1 VLFEE
6 TVDGGSNMSDRPAD
20 EPSSAPQP
28 SATAIPLPVPEAW
41 LVQLVH
47 QAADAVVIA
56 DPDGRIRF
64 WNAAATRV
72 LGWSPEEAVGQSL
85 DIIIPER
92 QRSAHWDG
100 YRRVMA
106 SGETRY
112 GDQLLRVPSLHPD
125 GQRRSIAFTVTLLKD
140 ADGAVTAIAAIIRD
154 ETQRW
159 QEERDLR
166 SRLSELTS
174 ASVSASS

>member
-1 VLFEE
+1 
-6 TVDGGSNMSDRPAD
+6 MSDQPAD
-20 EPSSAPQP
+20 EPKASRPGTVTPTPAE
-28 SATAIPLPVPEAW
+28 VPDAW
-41 LVQLVH
+41 LVQLAH
-47 QAADAVVIA
+47 QAADAIVIA
-56 DPDGRIRF
+56 DPDGRICF
-64 WNAAATRV
+64 WNTAATRV
-72 LGWSPEEAVGQSL
+72 LGWSADDAVGQSL

-100 YRRVMA
+100 YSRVMA

-112 GDQLLRVPSLHPD
+112 GDQLLRVPALHPD

-140 ADGAVTAIAAIIRD
+140 AAGAVTAIVAIIRD

-166 SRLSELTS
+166 RRLDEMTATS
-174 ASVSASS
+174 PGPT

>member
-1 VLFEE
+1 L
-6 TVDGGSNMSDRPAD
+6 SDQPAD
-20 EPSSAPQP
+20 EPNAPRP
-28 SATAIPLPVPEAW
+28 GTVPPTPAAVPDAW
-41 LVQLVH
+41 LVQLAQ
-47 QAADAVVIA
+47 QAADAIVIA

-64 WNAAATRV
+64 WNTAATRV
-72 LGWSPEEAVGQSL
+72 LGWSADDAVGRSL

-100 YRRVMA
+100 YSRVMA

-112 GDQLLRVPSLHPD
+112 GDQLLRVPALHPD

-140 ADGAVTAIAAIIRD
+140 AAGAVTAIVAIIRD

-166 SRLSELTS
+166 RRLDEMTTTS
-174 ASVSASS
+174 AGRT

>member
-1 VLFEE
+1 
-6 TVDGGSNMSDRPAD
+6 MSDQAAD
-20 EPSSAPQP
+20 HRAAPAPQAEA
-28 SATAIPLPVPEAW
+28 ATVPLEAPEAW

-47 QAADAVVIA
+47 QAADPVVIA

-64 WNAAATRV
+64 WNAAATKV
-72 LGWSPEEAVGQSL
+72 LGWSAEEAVGQSL
-85 DIIIPER
+85 DLIIPER
-92 QRSAHWDG
+92 QRGAHWDG
-100 YRRVMA
+100 YQRVMA

-140 ADGAVTAIAAIIRD
+140 DDGVVSAIAAIIRD

-166 SRLSELTS
+166 RQLSELTT
-174 ASVSASS
+174 ASSPASA

>member
-1 VLFEE
+1 
-6 TVDGGSNMSDRPAD
+6 
-20 EPSSAPQP
+20 
-28 SATAIPLPVPEAW
+28 
-41 LVQLVH
+41 VQLAQ
-47 QAADAVVIA
+47 QAADAIVIA

-64 WNAAATRV
+64 WNTAATRV
-72 LGWSPEEAVGQSL
+72 LGWSADDAVGRSL

-100 YRRVMA
+100 YSRVMA

-112 GDQLLRVPSLHPD
+112 GDQLLRVPALHPD

-140 ADGAVTAIAAIIRD
+140 AAGAVTAIVAIIRD

-166 SRLSELTS
+166 RRLDEMTTTS
-174 ASVSASS
+174 AGRT